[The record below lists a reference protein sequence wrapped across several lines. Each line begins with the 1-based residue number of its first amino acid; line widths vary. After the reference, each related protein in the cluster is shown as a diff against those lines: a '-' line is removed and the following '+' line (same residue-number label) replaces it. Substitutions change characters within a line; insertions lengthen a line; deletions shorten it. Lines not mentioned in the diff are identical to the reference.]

1 MISNL
6 VYEWRRLWTVRA
18 TWIMTF
24 VYLVITGL
32 LGAGPLFL
40 GDSASNGLSGQ
51 TWKGLYSTNAN
62 FLCLVLLSVVAS
74 QFFGHEYRYGTI
86 RLTLTEFPKR
96 EQVLLAKTFVLA
108 IYVTISTFLGWAVLG
123 VIGSIAPEG
132 SIGTSGPG
140 ISINGGEPSELWQVL
155 VFGFAY
161 CLVAMSLTMI
171 TRNLALGIVLPLL
184 IFSVIEGLISLFAS
198 LANGKMDWI
207 VDALP
212 FVNGSAWLTSRPDSP
227 NSGLIFAAWVIG
239 TYLIGSVMFFK
250 RDA

>member
-6 VYEWRRLWTVRA
+6 VYEWRRLWSVRA

-40 GDSASNGLSGQ
+40 GDGSFGTQ

-62 FLCLVLLSVVAS
+62 FLCLVMLYVVAS

-96 EQVLLAKTFVLA
+96 ERVVVAKTVVLA
-108 IYVTISTFLGWAVLG
+108 VYVTIATALGWAVLG
-123 VIGSIAPEG
+123 AVGSIAPEG
-132 SIGTSGPG
+132 SIGTEGPG
-140 ISINGGEPSELWQVL
+140 LNINGGDPSELWQVL
-155 VFGFAY
+155 AFSFAY
-161 CLVAMSLTMI
+161 CLIAMSLTMI

-184 IFSVIEGLISLFAS
+184 LSAVIEGLIQLFAG
-198 LANGKMDWI
+198 LANGKMDWL
-207 VDALP
+207 VDILP
-212 FVNGSAWLTSRPDSP
+212 FANGSAWLINLPDQP
-227 NSGLIFAAWVIG
+227 NAGLIFAAWVIG
-239 TYLIGSVMFFK
+239 GYAIGSAMFFK

>member
-6 VYEWRRLWTVRA
+6 VYEWRRLWSVRA

-40 GDSASNGLSGQ
+40 GDGDFGTQ

-62 FLCLVLLSVVAS
+62 FLCLVMLSVVAS

-96 EQVLLAKTFVLA
+96 ERVVLAKTIVLS

-123 VIGSIAPEG
+123 VVGFIAPEG
-132 SIGTSGPG
+132 SIGTKGPG
-140 ISINGGEPSELWQVL
+140 LSISGGAASELWQVL
-155 VFGFAY
+155 VFGIAY
-161 CLVAMSLTMI
+161 CLIAMSLTMI

-184 IFSVIEGLISLFAS
+184 TFSVIEGLIQLFAR
-198 LANGKMDWI
+198 LANGGMDWL
-207 VDALP
+207 VDILP
-212 FVNGSAWLTSRPDSP
+212 FMNGYAWVTNLPDSP
-227 NSGLIFAAWVIG
+227 NAGLIFAAWVVG
-239 TYLIGSVMFFK
+239 VYLVGSAMFFK

>member
-6 VYEWRRLWTVRA
+6 VYEWRRLWSVRA

-40 GDSASNGLSGQ
+40 GDGSFGTQ

-62 FLCLVLLSVVAS
+62 FLCLVMLSVVAS

-96 EQVLLAKTFVLA
+96 ERVVVAKTVVLA
-108 IYVTISTFLGWAVLG
+108 VYVTIATALGWAVLG
-123 VIGSIAPEG
+123 AVGSIAPEG
-132 SIGTSGPG
+132 SIGTEGPG
-140 ISINGGEPSELWQVL
+140 LNINGGDPSELWQVL
-155 VFGFAY
+155 AFSFAY
-161 CLVAMSLTMI
+161 CLIAMSLTMI

-184 IFSVIEGLISLFAS
+184 LSAVIEGLIQLFAG
-198 LANGKMDWI
+198 LANGKMDWL
-207 VDALP
+207 VDILP
-212 FVNGSAWLTSRPDSP
+212 FANGSAWLINLPDQP
-227 NSGLIFAAWVIG
+227 NAGLIFAAWVIG
-239 TYLIGSVMFFK
+239 GYAIGSAMFFK

>member
-1 MISNL
+1 MIANL
-6 VYEWRRLWTVRA
+6 VYEWRRLWSVRA

-40 GDSASNGLSGQ
+40 GDGGFGTQ

-62 FLCLVLLSVVAS
+62 FLCLVMLSVVAS

-96 EQVLLAKTFVLA
+96 ERVVLAKTLLLA
-108 IYVTISTFLGWAVLG
+108 LYVTLATILGWAVLG
-123 VIGSIAPEG
+123 VVGSIAPEG
-132 SIGTSGPG
+132 SIGTNGPG
-140 ISINGGEPSELWQVL
+140 LSINGGEPSELWQVL

-161 CLVAMSLTMI
+161 CLIAMSLTMI

-184 IFSVIEGLISLFAS
+184 LSSIIEGLIVLFAG

-212 FVNGSAWLTSRPDSP
+212 FSNGTAWLTNLPDQP
-227 NSGLIFAAWVIG
+227 NAGLIFAAWVSG
-239 TYLIGSVMFFK
+239 TYLIGSAMFFK

>member
-1 MISNL
+1 MIANL
-6 VYEWRRLWTVRA
+6 VYEWRRLWSVRA

-40 GDSASNGLSGQ
+40 GDGGFGTQ
-51 TWKGLYSTNAN
+51 TWKGLYSTNAH
-62 FLCLVLLSVVAS
+62 FLCLVMLSVVAS

-96 EQVLLAKTFVLA
+96 ERVVLAKTLLLA
-108 IYVTISTFLGWAVLG
+108 LYVTLATILGWAVLG
-123 VIGSIAPEG
+123 VVGSIAPEG
-132 SIGTSGPG
+132 SIGTNGPG
-140 ISINGGEPSELWQVL
+140 LSINGGEPSELWQVL

-161 CLVAMSLTMI
+161 CLIAMSLTMI

-184 IFSVIEGLISLFAS
+184 LSSIIEGLIVLFAG

-212 FVNGSAWLTSRPDSP
+212 FANGTAWLTNLPDQP
-227 NSGLIFAAWVIG
+227 NAGLIFVAWVTG
-239 TYLIGSVMFFK
+239 TYLIGSAMFFK

>member
-1 MISNL
+1 MIANL
-6 VYEWRRLWTVRA
+6 VYEWRRLWSVRA

-40 GDSASNGLSGQ
+40 GEGGFGIQ

-62 FLCLVLLSVVAS
+62 FLCLVMLSVVAS

-96 EQVLLAKTFVLA
+96 ELVVLAKTIVLA
-108 IYVTISTFLGWAVLG
+108 IYVTIATFFGWAVLG
-123 VIGSIAPEG
+123 VVGFIAPEG
-132 SIGTSGPG
+132 SIGTKGPG
-140 ISINGGEPSELWQVL
+140 LNINGGEASELWQVL

-161 CLVAMSLTMI
+161 CLIAMCLTMI

-184 IFSVIEGLISLFAS
+184 LSSVIEGLIALFAG
-198 LANGKMDWI
+198 LANGKMDWL
-207 VDALP
+207 VDVLP
-212 FVNGSAWLTSRPDSP
+212 FTNGSAWLTNLPDSP
-227 NSGLIFAAWVIG
+227 NAGLIFAGWVVG
-239 TYLIGSVMFFK
+239 LYLVGSAMFFK

>member
-6 VYEWRRLWTVRA
+6 VYEWRRLWSVRA

-40 GDSASNGLSGQ
+40 GDGSLGSQ

-62 FLCLVLLSVVAS
+62 FLCLVMLSVVAS

-96 EQVLLAKTFVLA
+96 ERVLLAKTLVLA
-108 IYVTISTFLGWAVLG
+108 AYVTISTFLGWAVLG
-123 VIGSIAPEG
+123 VVGFIAPKG
-132 SIGTSGPG
+132 TIGTKGPG
-140 ISINGGEPSELWQVL
+140 LSISGGAASELWQVL
-155 VFGFAY
+155 VFGIAY
-161 CLVAMSLTMI
+161 CLIAMSLTMI

-184 IFSVIEGLISLFAS
+184 TFSVIEGLIQLFAR
-198 LANGKMDWI
+198 LANGGMDWL
-207 VDALP
+207 VDILP
-212 FVNGSAWLTSRPDSP
+212 FMNGYAWVTNLPDSP
-227 NSGLIFAAWVIG
+227 NAGLIFAAWVAG
-239 TYLIGSVMFFK
+239 TYLIGSAMFFK

>member
-6 VYEWRRLWTVRA
+6 VYEWRRLWSVRA

-24 VYLVITGL
+24 VYLVLTGL

-40 GDSASNGLSGQ
+40 GDNDFGTQ
-51 TWKGLYSTNAN
+51 TWKGLYSTSAN
-62 FLCLVLLSVVAS
+62 FLVLVMLSVIAS

-96 EQVLLAKTFVLA
+96 ERVVLAKTIVLA
-108 IYVTISTFLGWAVLG
+108 VYVTIATFLGWAVLG
-123 VIGSIAPEG
+123 VVGFIAPEG
-132 SIGTSGPG
+132 SIGTEGPG
-140 ISINGGEPSELWQVL
+140 LSINGGEPAELWQVL

-161 CLVAMSLTMI
+161 CLIAMSLTMM

-184 IFSVIEGLISLFAS
+184 MFSVIEGLIQLFAG
-198 LANGKMDWI
+198 LAKGKMDWI

-212 FVNGSAWLTSRPDSP
+212 FANGNAWLTSLPDSP
-227 NSGLIFAAWVIG
+227 NSGFIFAAWVAG
-239 TYLIGSVMFFK
+239 FYLIGSAMFFK

>member
-6 VYEWRRLWTVRA
+6 VYEWRRLWSVRA

-40 GDSASNGLSGQ
+40 GDGSFGTQ

-62 FLCLVLLSVVAS
+62 FLCLVMLSVVAS

-96 EQVLLAKTFVLA
+96 ERVVLAKTVVLA
-108 IYVTISTFLGWAVLG
+108 VYVTIATALGWAVLG
-123 VIGSIAPEG
+123 AVGSIAPEG
-132 SIGTSGPG
+132 SIGTEGPG
-140 ISINGGEPSELWQVL
+140 LNINGGDPSELWQVL
-155 VFGFAY
+155 AFSFAY
-161 CLVAMSLTMI
+161 CLIAMSLTMI

-184 IFSVIEGLISLFAS
+184 LSAVIEGLIQLFAG
-198 LANGKMDWI
+198 LANGKMDWL
-207 VDALP
+207 VDILP
-212 FVNGSAWLTSRPDSP
+212 FANGSAWLINLPDQP
-227 NSGLIFAAWVIG
+227 NAGLIFAAWVIG
-239 TYLIGSVMFFK
+239 GYAIGSAMFFK

>member
-1 MISNL
+1 MIANL
-6 VYEWRRLWTVRA
+6 VYEWRRLWSVRA

-40 GDSASNGLSGQ
+40 GDGEFGTQ

-62 FLCLVLLSVVAS
+62 FLCLVMLSVVAS

-96 EQVLLAKTFVLA
+96 ERVVLAKTLLLA
-108 IYVTISTFLGWAVLG
+108 LYVTLATILGWAVLG
-123 VIGSIAPEG
+123 VVGSIAPEG
-132 SIGTSGPG
+132 SIGTNGPG
-140 ISINGGEPSELWQVL
+140 LSINGGEPSELWQVL

-161 CLVAMSLTMI
+161 CLIAMSLTMI

-184 IFSVIEGLISLFAS
+184 LSSIIEGLIVLFAG

-212 FVNGSAWLTSRPDSP
+212 FSNGTAWLTNLPDQP
-227 NSGLIFAAWVIG
+227 NAGLIFAAWVSG
-239 TYLIGSVMFFK
+239 TYLIGSAMFFK

>member
-6 VYEWRRLWTVRA
+6 VYEWRRLWSVRA

-40 GDSASNGLSGQ
+40 GDGGFGTQ
-51 TWKGLYSTNAN
+51 TWKGLYSTSAN
-62 FLCLVLLSVVAS
+62 FLCLVMISVVAS

-96 EQVLLAKTFVLA
+96 ERVVLAKTIMLA
-108 IYVTISTFLGWAVLG
+108 VYVTIATFLGWAVLG
-123 VIGSIAPEG
+123 VVGFIAPEG
-132 SIGTSGPG
+132 SIGTQGPG
-140 ISINGGEPSELWQVL
+140 MNINGGEPSELWQVL

-161 CLVAMSLTMI
+161 CLIAMSLTMI
-171 TRNLALGIVLPLL
+171 TRNLALGIVIPLL
-184 IFSVIEGLISLFAS
+184 TFSIIEGLISLFAS

-212 FVNGSAWLTSRPDSP
+212 FTNGSAWLTSVPESP
-227 NSGLIFAAWVIG
+227 NAGLIFAAWVIG
-239 TYLIGSVMFFK
+239 IYLIGAAMFFK

>member
-6 VYEWRRLWTVRA
+6 VYEWRRLWSVRA
-18 TWIMTF
+18 TWIMTLA
-24 VYLVITGL
+24 YLTVTGL

-40 GDSASNGLSGQ
+40 GDGGFGVQ

-62 FLCLVLLSVVAS
+62 FLCLVMLSVVAS

-96 EQVLLAKTFVLA
+96 ERVLLAKTLVLA
-108 IYVTISTFLGWAVLG
+108 VYVTIATFLGWAVLG
-123 VIGSIAPEG
+123 VVGFIAPAGSI
-132 SIGTSGPG
+132 STDGPG
-140 ISINGGEPSELWQVL
+140 LNINGGEASELWQVL

-161 CLVAMSLTMI
+161 CVIAMGLTMI

-184 IFSVIEGLISLFAS
+184 VSTIIEGLIQLFAG

-207 VDALP
+207 VDVLP
-212 FVNGSAWLTSRPDSP
+212 FANGTAWLTHLPDQP
-227 NSGLIFAAWVIG
+227 NAGLIFAAWVVG
-239 TYLIGSVMFFK
+239 VYLIGSAMFFK

>member
-1 MISNL
+1 MIANL
-6 VYEWRRLWTVRA
+6 VYEWRRLWSVRA

-40 GDSASNGLSGQ
+40 GDGGFGTQ

-62 FLCLVLLSVVAS
+62 FLCLVMLSVVAS

-96 EQVLLAKTFVLA
+96 ERVVLAKTLLLA
-108 IYVTISTFLGWAVLG
+108 LYVTLATFVGWAVLG
-123 VIGSIAPEG
+123 VVGYIAPEG
-132 SIGTSGPG
+132 SIGTEGPG
-140 ISINGGEPSELWQVL
+140 LSINGGEPSELWQVL

-161 CLVAMSLTMI
+161 CLIAMSLTMI

-184 IFSVIEGLISLFAS
+184 LSSIIEGLIVLFAG

-212 FVNGSAWLTSRPDSP
+212 FANGSAWLTNLSDQP
-227 NSGLIFAAWVIG
+227 NAGLIFAAWVTG
-239 TYLIGSVMFFK
+239 TYLIGSAMFFK

>member
-1 MISNL
+1 
-6 VYEWRRLWTVRA
+6 
-18 TWIMTF
+18 MTF
-24 VYLVITGL
+24 VYLAVTGL

-40 GDSASNGLSGQ
+40 GDPTSNGLSSQ

-62 FLCLVLLSVVAS
+62 YLCLVMISVVAS

-96 EQVLLAKTFVLA
+96 ERVVLAKTVVLA
-108 IYVTISTFLGWAVLG
+108 VYVTIATFLGWAVLG
-123 VIGSIAPEG
+123 AIGSIAPKG
-132 SIGTSGPG
+132 SIGTDGPG

-161 CLVAMSLTMI
+161 CLIAMSLTMI

-184 IFSVIEGLISLFAS
+184 TFSVIEGLITLFSS

-207 VDALP
+207 VNALP
-212 FVNGSAWLTSRPDSP
+212 FTNGSAWLTNVPESP
-227 NSGLIFAAWVIG
+227 NAGLIFAAWVVG
-239 TYLIGSVMFFK
+239 TYLIGSAMFFK

>member
-1 MISNL
+1 MIANL
-6 VYEWRRLWTVRA
+6 VYEWRRLWSVRA

-40 GDSASNGLSGQ
+40 GDGGFGTQ

-62 FLCLVLLSVVAS
+62 FLCLVMLSVVAS

-96 EQVLLAKTFVLA
+96 ERVVLAKTLLLA
-108 IYVTISTFLGWAVLG
+108 LYVTLATILGWAVLG
-123 VIGSIAPEG
+123 VVGYIAPEG
-132 SIGTSGPG
+132 SIETNGPG
-140 ISINGGEPSELWQVL
+140 LSINGGEPSELWQVL

-161 CLVAMSLTMI
+161 CLIAMSLTMI

-184 IFSVIEGLISLFAS
+184 LSSIIEGLIVLFAG

-212 FVNGSAWLTSRPDSP
+212 FANGTAWLTNLPDQP
-227 NSGLIFAAWVIG
+227 NAGLIFAAWVTG
-239 TYLIGSVMFFK
+239 TYLIGSAMFFK

>member
-1 MISNL
+1 MIANL
-6 VYEWRRLWTVRA
+6 VYEWRRLWSVRA
-18 TWIMTF
+18 SWIMTF

-40 GDSASNGLSGQ
+40 GDPQSNGLNVQ

-62 FLCLVLLSVVAS
+62 FLVLVMLSVVAS

-96 EQVLLAKTFVLA
+96 ERVVLAKTILLA
-108 IYVTISTFLGWAVLG
+108 VYVTLATILGWAVLG
-123 VIGSIAPEG
+123 VVGYIAPEG
-132 SIGTSGPG
+132 SIGTEGPG
-140 ISINGGEPSELWQVL
+140 LSINGGEPSELWQVL

-161 CLVAMSLTMI
+161 CLIAMSLTMI

-184 IFSVIEGLISLFAS
+184 LSSIIEGLIVLFAG

-212 FVNGSAWLTSRPDSP
+212 FANGTAWLTNLPDQP
-227 NSGLIFAAWVIG
+227 NAGLIFAAWVAG
-239 TYLIGSVMFFK
+239 TYLIGSAIFFK

>member
-1 MISNL
+1 MIANL
-6 VYEWRRLWTVRA
+6 VYEWRRLWSVRA

-40 GDSASNGLSGQ
+40 GDGGFGTQ

-62 FLCLVLLSVVAS
+62 FLCLVMLSVVAS

-96 EQVLLAKTFVLA
+96 ERVVLAKTLLLA
-108 IYVTISTFLGWAVLG
+108 LYVTLATILGWAVLG
-123 VIGSIAPEG
+123 VVGFIAPEG
-132 SIGTSGPG
+132 SIGTEGPG
-140 ISINGGEPSELWQVL
+140 LSINGGEPSELWQVL

-161 CLVAMSLTMI
+161 CLIAMSLTMI

-184 IFSVIEGLISLFAS
+184 LSSIIEGLFAG

-212 FVNGSAWLTSRPDSP
+212 FANGTAWLTNLPDHP
-227 NSGLIFAAWVIG
+227 NAGLIFAAWVTG
-239 TYLIGSVMFFK
+239 TYLIGSAMFFK

>member
-1 MISNL
+1 MIANL
-6 VYEWRRLWTVRA
+6 VYEWRRLWSVRA

-40 GDSASNGLSGQ
+40 GDGGFGTQ

-62 FLCLVLLSVVAS
+62 FLCLVMLSVVAS

-96 EQVLLAKTFVLA
+96 ERVVLAKTLLLA
-108 IYVTISTFLGWAVLG
+108 LYVTLATILGWAVLG
-123 VIGSIAPEG
+123 VVGSIAPEG
-132 SIGTSGPG
+132 SIGTNGPG
-140 ISINGGEPSELWQVL
+140 LNINGGESSELWQVL

-161 CLVAMSLTMI
+161 CLIAMSLTMI

-184 IFSVIEGLISLFAS
+184 LSSIIEGLIVLFAG

-212 FVNGSAWLTSRPDSP
+212 FSNGTAWLTNLPDQP
-227 NSGLIFAAWVIG
+227 NAGLIFAAWVTG
-239 TYLIGSVMFFK
+239 TYLIGSAMFFK

>member
-6 VYEWRRLWTVRA
+6 VYEWRRLWSVRA

-32 LGAGPLFL
+32 LGAGPLFFGENL
-40 GDSASNGLSGQ
+40 SNAQ
-51 TWKGLYSTNAN
+51 TWDGLYSTSAN
-62 FLCLVLLSVVAS
+62 FLCLVMLSVIAS

-96 EQVLLAKTFVLA
+96 ERVVLAKTVVLA
-108 IYVTISTFLGWAVLG
+108 VYVTIATFLGWAVLG

-132 SIGTSGPG
+132 SIGTEGPG
-140 ISINGGEPSELWQVL
+140 ISINGGESSELWQVL

-161 CLVAMSLTMI
+161 CLIAMSLTMI

-184 IFSVIEGLISLFAS
+184 LFSVIEGLITLFATI
-198 LANGKMDWI
+198 ANGKMDWI

-212 FVNGSAWLTSRPDSP
+212 FANGNAWVTNLPDSP
-227 NSGLIFAAWVIG
+227 NAGWIFLAWVVGAYGIG
-239 TYLIGSVMFFK
+239 AAMFFK

>member
-6 VYEWRRLWTVRA
+6 IYEWRRLWSVRA
-18 TWIMTF
+18 SWIMTF

-40 GDSASNGLSGQ
+40 GDPQSNGLNVQ

-62 FLCLVLLSVVAS
+62 FLCLVMLSVVAS

-86 RLTLTEFPKR
+86 RLTLTEFPRR
-96 EQVLLAKTFVLA
+96 ERVLLAKTLVLA
-108 IYVTISTFLGWAVLG
+108 VYVTISTFLGWAVLG
-123 VIGSIAPEG
+123 VVGFMAPEG
-132 SIGTSGPG
+132 SIGTKGPG
-140 ISINGGEPSELWQVL
+140 LNINGGEASELWQVL

-161 CLVAMSLTMI
+161 CIVALSLTMI

-184 IFSVIEGLISLFAS
+184 VFAVIENLIVLFS
-198 LANGKMDWI
+198 GLANGKMDWI
-207 VDALP
+207 VDVLP
-212 FVNGSAWLTSRPDSP
+212 FTNGTAWLTHLPDSP
-227 NSGLIFAAWVIG
+227 NAGLIFTAWVLAL
-239 TYLIGSVMFFK
+239 YLIGSAMFFK